1 MSPVR
6 SQKQKNRKQGENNV
20 KIVIKVGSSTLTHA
34 SGKLDFR
41 MIDRLVRVIAD
52 IKNEG
57 HQVVLVSSGAQVA
70 GMSRLRLE
78 RKPDE
83 ITKKQAL
90 AAVGQ
95 CELMAIYD
103 RFFSDYGYNVGQIL
117 LNKQVIDIP
126 SLKENVT
133 NTFNALLEYDC
144 VPIVNEN
151 DSVEVEEIK
160 IGENDTLSALVATFI
175 GADKLIMLTDVDAFY
190 DGAPDDEA
198 SRPIPVI
205 EVIDDRIR
213 QLAGGAGSDK
223 GTGGMFT
230 KVSAAEIATSAG
242 IDVHIVFGKKPDLI
256 YDVLDG
262 KRAGTM
268 FKKKKQEN

>member
-1 MSPVR
+1 M
-6 SQKQKNRKQGENNV
+6 

-52 IKNEG
+52 IKNNG

-70 GMSRLRLE
+70 GMARLRLE
-78 RKPDE
+78 KKPEE

-103 RFFSDYGYNVGQIL
+103 RFFTDYGYNVGQIL

-133 NTFNALLEYDC
+133 NTFNELLEYGC
-144 VPIVNEN
+144 IPIVNEN

-190 DGAPDDEA
+190 DGAPDDED

-205 EVIDDRIR
+205 KEIDDRIK
-213 QLAGGAGSDK
+213 QLAGGAGSSK
-223 GTGGMFT
+223 GTGGMAT
-230 KVSAAEIATSAG
+230 KVAAAEIATAAG
-242 IDVHIVFGKKPDLI
+242 IDVHIIYGKDPGLI

-262 KRAGTM
+262 KRAGTL
-268 FKKKKQEN
+268 FKSKKQEK

>member
-190 DGAPDDEA
+190 DGAPEDEA

-242 IDVHIVFGKKPDLI
+242 IDVHIVYGKKPDLI

-262 KRAGTM
+262 KRAGTV

>member
-242 IDVHIVFGKKPDLI
+242 IDVHIVYGKKPDLI

-262 KRAGTM
+262 KRAGTV

>member
-190 DGAPDDEA
+190 DGSPDDEA

-262 KRAGTM
+262 KRAGTV

>member
-230 KVSAAEIATSAG
+230 KVSAAEIATNAG
-242 IDVHIVFGKKPDLI
+242 IDVHIVYGKKPDLI

>member
-190 DGAPDDEA
+190 DGSPDDEA

-230 KVSAAEIATSAG
+230 KVSAAEIATNAS
-242 IDVHIVFGKKPDLI
+242 IDVHIVYGKKPDLI

-262 KRAGTM
+262 KRAGTV

>member
-1 MSPVR
+1 
-6 SQKQKNRKQGENNV
+6 V
-20 KIVIKVGSSTLTHA
+20 KIVIKVGSSTLTHQ
-34 SGKLDFR
+34 SGKLDFK

-52 IKNEG
+52 VKNSG

-70 GMSRLRLE
+70 GMARLRLDK
-78 RKPDE
+78 KPEE

-95 CELMAIYD
+95 CDLMAIYD
-103 RFFSDYGYNVGQIL
+103 RFFTDYGYNVGQIL

-133 NTFNALLEYDC
+133 NTFKELLEYGC

-190 DGAPDDEA
+190 DGAPDDEN

-205 EVIDDRIR
+205 EKIDDRIR
-213 QLAGGAGSDK
+213 KLAGGAGSEK
-223 GTGGMFT
+223 GTGGMIT
-230 KVSAAEIATSAG
+230 KLAAAEIATEAG
-242 IDVHIVFGKKPDLI
+242 IDVHIIYGKKPDLI
-256 YDVLDG
+256 YDVLAG
-262 KRAGTM
+262 NYAGTL
-268 FKKKKQEN
+268 FKKKKQEK

>member
-190 DGAPDDEA
+190 DGDPDDEA

-242 IDVHIVFGKKPDLI
+242 IDVHIVYGKKPDLI

-262 KRAGTM
+262 KRAGTV

>member
-6 SQKQKNRKQGENNV
+6 LQKQKNRKQGENNV

-242 IDVHIVFGKKPDLI
+242 IDVHIVYGKKPDLI

-262 KRAGTM
+262 KRAGTV

>member
-1 MSPVR
+1 M
-6 SQKQKNRKQGENNV
+6 
-20 KIVIKVGSSTLTHA
+20 KIVIKVGSSTLTHT

-78 RKPDE
+78 RKPDD

-126 SLKENVT
+126 ALKENVT
-133 NTFNALLEYDC
+133 NTFNALLDYDC
-144 VPIVNEN
+144 IPIVNEN

-175 GADKLIMLTDVDAFY
+175 GADQLIMLTDVDAFY
-190 DGAPDDEA
+190 DGAPDDEG

-205 EVIDDRIR
+205 ETIDDRIR

-230 KVSAAEIATSAG
+230 KVSAADIATSAG
-242 IDVHIVFGKKPDLI
+242 IDVHIVYGKKPDLI

-262 KRAGTM
+262 KRAGTV